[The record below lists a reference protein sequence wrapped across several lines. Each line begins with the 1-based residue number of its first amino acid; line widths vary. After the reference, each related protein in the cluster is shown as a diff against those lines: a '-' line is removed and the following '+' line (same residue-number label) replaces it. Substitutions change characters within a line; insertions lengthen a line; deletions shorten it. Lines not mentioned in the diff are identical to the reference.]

1 MVEAATNFRKSGF
14 NNADSA
20 MLAQV
25 AAQYQNIADTAVSAS
40 DAAASITSQ
49 IRAFGEDASFAT
61 TVINAY
67 NEVANNFSVG
77 TNDISNA
84 MEIASSGMATYG
96 NSFQQVIGLV
106 TSGTEIMQGRAS
118 QVARGLSTIAARIVK
133 NQDALAEYGIQVEK
147 TDGSLK
153 STFDVLS
160 ELKPKWDAMTDAQRV
175 ALGDTIAG
183 QNQYK
188 VLASV
193 MSNFQH
199 AIDATN
205 TALESAGSAAK
216 ENAAYMESLEAKEN
230 ALKAEFE
237 DFANRVLSK
246 DVVKGFLE
254 AGTSM
259 LDFANN
265 DVGAVITRIGL
276 LTTGMTG
283 LTGIA
288 GQTIGKIA
296 EVGLQLKKLGVG
308 GGSFLGMLAS
318 GKVALIVGG
327 VVLAVTALVEVIRAL
342 KSSYDAAHPSFEQAN
357 ENLEKTQ
364 DEISQTT
371 DKLKEYKDQL
381 AKLDEVAVEDRGAAW
396 QSERSELEL
405 NIEAS
410 QSYLDILERI
420 RELQG
425 QQAYAA
431 DRPIGY
437 TAAGSIVKNQFQD
450 DIYYGAYQA
459 TGDRSVQLSTKQA
472 NVLNAQY
479 SDQYQALTA
488 ITLALANATDEQYR
502 YIEAEDLAELQGKSQ
517 EEQIEIMTEML
528 GKLGI
533 VLDVTYE
540 SSEQAF
546 SNMGELANKTGEL
559 SQAQKE
565 QAQAYIDSYAEI
577 VKVGAATKEQVTA
590 YVELAAKLNDVDI
603 ASGNAYETI
612 ALLANVLGVT
622 PAYAR
627 DLAISMGLIDANTR
641 PAAGALVQLENGTW
655 AVADGLN
662 AVKTAS
668 EGVGEAMSNISV
680 ATYDTSTAAAQLTAS
695 LFDQNGQLTSAAQ
708 TALSVDSS
716 MVSLAQSE
724 LQAQQA
730 AASAN
735 YANLILEIQKVGS
748 TAMITAG
755 QLSQMMALAGV
766 GSAQGLV
773 GGLASGASTDME
785 GMKTAFFRAFGK
797 SADSDIEA
805 FNKWVSSRV
814 SAAGQSTY
822 DKIMEE
828 TQKRLDELEKSFPT
842 GTGGASKAKDEAEDA
857 AKEASETI
865 KQTASDTASSAL
877 SSATSAIEQAQRA
890 AEQAAEEAKQ
900 KILDSIQELKD
911 ASDDFWDERTDTIE
925 ESNKELDRQKQLE
938 EKLKALEEAR
948 QKKILLY
955 KNGQF
960 QYDKDYGTI
969 AKAQADYEETRD
981 KIQREKELEQLKEM
995 KENATEIFNEMKDI
1009 ISNGGD
1015 VTQSMIDKWL
1025 KQMQADGSD
1034 YYDSNKQILGEWLD
1048 WAKNNLTEFMQSVSA
1063 SIGEYVS
1070 TSSLMS
1076 GGTYGQNASAGAA
1089 TDTNGARYMSDPLYW
1104 KDDEFVGFSVAW
1116 WIDRFEEQIKKYAQ
1130 FGDYTESADWLGKMP
1145 GTSIFDDWEQVLKY
1159 WTTTTSDITGMAT
1172 EVAGIQDM
1180 LERLEA
1186 AQIVGSKYRDIFAS
1200 LDYTDLV
1207 EKLDKLADLDVDEIY
1222 KEARIAGAIAHPEDP
1237 FGFRHT
1243 SPADYTTI
1251 EGKLYNIL
1259 QDIASYEWMTGSRLP
1274 SRPGESGTDYKKL
1287 TIAGD
1292 LYRTAN
1298 LYGYHTAS
1306 EKLFTD
1312 MLGDYFP
1319 GVQYVNFDEDKLKKF
1334 YEDNEA
1340 AIKQLQEMWFDART
1354 ETEKEALHAE
1364 AEARRQA
1371 RDYAEEILGMAP
1383 SGKSEEER
1391 RANADASVNIRE
1403 KKKQQIDEKNAKDI
1417 EDRLDRIVE
1426 GSNISQKYIDNV
1438 REYIGGLIEE
1448 NSKKWFELYD
1458 ETEKSKLHEQN
1469 EYYRQ
1474 LLEKLEQA
1482 EETGNVTGGGMHP
1495 WEEEIETIDDW
1506 AAAQIEA
1513 LKEQMRANSE
1523 AWWQTEDEAE
1533 RNRLHEENVRL
1544 AKKIEQLAG
1553 NGIKMEY
1560 EGHTGT
1566 WGWTGPRNANGTHN
1580 FIPKSWWRGTV
1591 NQSDIDPDMG
1601 VMSGG
1606 YGNASAGLSLVGENG
1621 PELRVLTRGD
1631 NVMPANRTAN
1641 LWKWSSLTPQAVLS
1655 QMSTYKSGGGNTS
1668 YTFDVS
1674 RIELPNVTDAKSFV
1688 QGLKNYAL
1696 QYSYKR

>member
-175 ALGDTIAG
+175 ALGDTLAG

-193 MSNFQH
+193 LQNFQH

-205 TALESAGSAAK
+205 TALKSAGSAAE
-216 ENAAYMESLEAKEN
+216 ENARYMESLEAKEN

-283 LTGIA
+283 LTGIV
-288 GQTIGKIA
+288 GQTVGKIA
-296 EVGLQLKKLGVG
+296 EVGLQLKNLGVG

-342 KSSYDAAHPSFEQAN
+342 KSSYDAVHPSFEQAN
-357 ENLEKTQ
+357 ENLKKTQ

-437 TAAGSIVKNQFQD
+437 TAAGSIAKNQFQD
-450 DIYYGAYQA
+450 ETYYGAYQA
-459 TGDRSVQLSTKQA
+459 TGDRSVQLSAKQA
-472 NVLNAQY
+472 DILNAQY

-488 ITLALANATDEQYR
+488 ITLALADATDEQYR

-517 EEQIEIMTEML
+517 EEQIEIMTDML

-533 VLDVTYE
+533 ALNATYE

-565 QAQAYIDSYAEI
+565 QAQSYIDSYGEI
-577 VKVGAATKEQVTA
+577 VKVGAATKEQVAA

-612 ALLANVLGVT
+612 ALLANVLGVA

-641 PAAGALVQLENGTW
+641 PAAGAFVQLENGAW

-662 AVKTAS
+662 AAKTAS
-668 EGVGEAMSNISV
+668 DGVGEAMSNISV

-695 LFDQNGQLTSAAQ
+695 LFDQNGQLTEAAQ
-708 TALSVDSS
+708 TALSVDGS

-724 LQAQQA
+724 IQAQQA
-730 AASAN
+730 AAQAN

-748 TAMITAG
+748 AAMITAG

-766 GSAQGLV
+766 GG
-773 GGLASGASTDME
+773 STADM
-785 GMKTAFFRAFGK
+785 KRTYQQKYHK
-797 SADSDIEA
+797 SAEA
-805 FNKWVSSRV
+805 DPEAYKLWLT
-814 SAAGQSTY
+814 STLQKSGEANY
-822 DKIMEE
+822 KRKMEE
-828 TQKRLDELEKSFPT
+828 YQKQLSQVSVYAGGGGGGGGSPRKSAEEK
-842 GTGGASKAKDEAEDA
+842 AAEEAEKQAKKAQKAQEKA
-857 AKEASETI
+857 AKESQQAYE
-865 KQTASDTASSAL
+865 SAAK
-877 SSATSAIEQAQRA
+877 SAEQAAQEAARA

-911 ASDDFWDERTDTIE
+911 ASDDFWDSKTDAIE
-925 ESNKELDRQKQLE
+925 ETNKELDRQKQLE
-938 EKLKALEEAR
+938 EKLKALEEAK

-981 KIQREKELEQLKEM
+981 KIQRERELEQLEEM
-995 KENATEIFNEMKDI
+995 KDNATEIFNEMKDI
-1009 ISNGGD
+1009 VQNGGD
-1015 VTQSMIDKWL
+1015 VTQSMINNWL
-1025 KQMQADGSD
+1025 SKMQSDGAK
-1034 YYDSNKQILGEWLD
+1034 YYESNKAILSDWLT
-1048 WAKNNLTEFMQSVSA
+1048 WAQGAIKEFSQSA
-1063 SIGEYVS
+1063 LESIGGGYRS
-1070 TSSLMS
+1070 TS
-1076 GGTYGQNASAGAA
+1076 GTYRSNAAAGGGLLESILDYQQNPKYWRNGEFIGMGAA
-1089 TDTNGARYMSDPLYW
+1089 MWTDL
-1104 KDDEFVGFSVAW
+1104 
-1116 WIDRFEEQIKKYAQ
+1116 FEAQ
-1130 FGDYTESADWLGKMP
+1130 LASGYFGDYTTMPESIGKLP
-1145 GTSIFDDWEQVLKY
+1145 GSSVFDDWKNAFEYWARNSMQSVEALEDMIDRLVAAKGVLDRHKDEFKSLGRDDLY
-1159 WTTTTSDITGMAT
+1159 QKALD
-1172 EVAGIQDM
+1172 IQD
-1180 LERLEA
+1180 
-1186 AQIVGSKYRDIFAS
+1186 I
-1200 LDYTDLV
+1200 
-1207 EKLDKLADLDVDEIY
+1207 
-1222 KEARIAGAIAHPEDP
+1222 
-1237 FGFRHT
+1237 
-1243 SPADYTTI
+1243 
-1251 EGKLYNIL
+1251 
-1259 QDIASYEWMTGSRLP
+1259 
-1274 SRPGESGTDYKKL
+1274 
-1287 TIAGD
+1287 
-1292 LYRTAN
+1292 
-1298 LYGYHTAS
+1298 
-1306 EKLFTD
+1306 
-1312 MLGDYFP
+1312 
-1319 GVQYVNFDEDKLKKF
+1319 DEDKLFRYAKLYGAVQNPDMPFGFSPYLREDEFKNLDPDQKLAALLPMIRDYEYWTGSRTAEGEHQEWFQDRMGSKDYTLGKDYGRLTYTGDIVRTAKTYTDEGKKIYMF
-1334 YEDNEA
+1334 TDAGGDYYVDRKKTYFDQKKLAQWYEENER
-1340 AIKQLQEMWFDART
+1340 AISEIQEKLWEIPGDELLQ
-1354 ETEKEALHAE
+1354 KALE
-1364 AEARRQA
+1364 QELERRRQA
-1371 RDYAEEILGMAP
+1371 RVYSADVLGYDTEAAEAQ
-1383 SGKSEEER
+1383 SEYER
-1391 RANADASVNIRE
+1391 ERQSSVGYVEAKRQRKTDENLFKIQDAL
-1403 KKKQQIDEKNAKDI
+1403 A
-1417 EDRLDRIVE
+1417 RLDRGNQVSDKYL
-1426 GSNISQKYIDNV
+1426 SNASD
-1438 REYIGGLIEE
+1438 YIGKVIEE
-1448 NSKKWFELYD
+1448 NAQKILDANSDAEKKALEAQNAQLELMRQQVEEGKTGQRTENVYEWEDAEFEDYDPTEDVARMLRELQQAMQENSKAWWDAD
-1458 ETEKSKLHEQN
+1458 EETRKQLHESN
-1469 EYYRQ
+1469 
-1474 LLEKLEQA
+1474 
-1482 EETGNVTGGGMHP
+1482 
-1495 WEEEIETIDDW
+1495 I
-1506 AAAQIEA
+1506 
-1513 LKEQMRANSE
+1513 
-1523 AWWQTEDEAE
+1523 
-1533 RNRLHEENVRL
+1533 RL
-1544 AKKIEQLAG
+1544 AKQIEDLS
-1553 NGIKMEY
+1553 NTRMTY
-1560 EGHTGT
+1560 EGHTGV
-1566 WGWTGPRNANGTHN
+1566 WTQTARNAKGTHN
-1580 FIPKSWWRGTV
+1580 FRG
-1591 NQSDIDPDMG
+1591 
-1601 VMSGG
+1601 
-1606 YGNASAGLSLVGENG
+1606 GLSLVGENG
-1621 PELRVLTRGD
+1621 PELRVLKRGD
-1631 NVMPANRTAN
+1631 NIIPTDKTEN
-1641 LWKWSSLTPQAVLS
+1641 LWKWASLTPNSMLAAI
-1655 QMSTYKSGGGNTS
+1655 GNSSAKAGNVS
-1668 YTFDVS
+1668 YGFNIS
-1674 RIELPNVTDAKSFV
+1674 NLQLPNVTDAKSLV

>member
-14 NNADSA
+14 SNADSA

-25 AAQYQNIADTAVSAS
+25 AAQYQNIADTAVSAG

-67 NEVANNFSVG
+67 NEVANRFSVG

-175 ALGDTIAG
+175 ALGDTLAG

-193 MSNFQH
+193 LQNFQH

-265 DVGAVITRIGL
+265 DVGAAITRIGL
-276 LTTGMTG
+276 LATGMTG
-283 LTGIA
+283 LTGIV
-288 GQTIGKIA
+288 GQTVGKIV
-296 EVGLQLKKLGVG
+296 EVGLQLKNLGVG

-425 QQAYAA
+425 QQAYGA
-431 DRPIGY
+431 DRPVGY
-437 TAAGSIVKNQFQD
+437 TAAGSIAKNQFQD
-450 DIYYGAYQA
+450 ETYYGAYQA
-459 TGDRSVQLSTKQA
+459 TGDRAVQLSTKQA
-472 NVLNAQY
+472 DILSAQY

-488 ITLALANATDEQYR
+488 ITLALADATDEQYR

-517 EEQIEIMTEML
+517 EEQIEIMTDML

-533 VLDVTYE
+533 ALDTTYE

-565 QAQAYIDSYAEI
+565 QAQAYIDSYDEI
-577 VKVGAATKEQVTA
+577 VKVGAATKEQGRN
-590 YVELAAKLNDVDI
+590 YVDLAAKLNNFNSSEASVADNISFVASLFGMSADAAARYAVEIGYLDSANI
-603 ASGNAYETI
+603 AV
-612 ALLANVLGVT
+612 ANN
-622 PAYAR
+622 
-627 DLAISMGLIDANTR
+627 M
-641 PAAGALVQLENGTW
+641 VQLVDGAWALKENCEQG
-655 AVADGLN
+655 ADGLYYLKDGCD
-662 AVKTAS
+662 ALAGS
-668 EGVGEAMSNISV
+668 GDGAADALSQIEV

-695 LFDQNGQLTSAAQ
+695 LFDQNGQLTEAGLQ
-708 TALSVDSS
+708 ALSVDSS
-716 MVSLAQSE
+716 MRSMAQAE
-724 LQAQQA
+724 LQAQQE

-735 YANLILEIQKVGS
+735 YSKLILEIQKVGS
-748 TAMITAG
+748 AAMITAG

-773 GGLASGASTDME
+773 GGLASGASTDIE
-785 GMKTAFFRAFGK
+785 GLKSAFFRAFGK
-797 SADSDIEA
+797 SADANVAD

-814 SAAGQSTY
+814 SSAGQSTY
-822 DKIMEE
+822 DKIMED
-828 TQKRLDELEKSFPT
+828 TQKRLDELEKNFPS
-842 GTGGASKAKDEAEDA
+842 GGGGGGGSSKKSAEEKAAEEAEKQAKKAQQAQEKA
-857 AKEASETI
+857 AKQSQKSYE
-865 KQTASDTASSAL
+865 SAAK
-877 SSATSAIEQAQRA
+877 SAEQAAQEAARA

-911 ASDDFWDERTDTIE
+911 ASDDFWDSKTDAIE
-925 ESNKELDRQKQLE
+925 ETNKELDRQKQLE
-938 EKLKALEEAR
+938 EKLKALEEAK

-981 KIQREKELEQLKEM
+981 KIQRERELEQLEEM
-995 KENATEIFNEMKDI
+995 KDNATEIFNEMKDI
-1009 ISNGGD
+1009 VQNGGD
-1015 VTQSMIDKWL
+1015 VTQEMINNWL
-1025 KQMQADGSD
+1025 KNMAASGAD
-1034 YYDSNKQILGEWLD
+1034 YYDSNKKLLNEWLD
-1048 WAKNNLTEFMQSVSA
+1048 WAKNALQTYGQGVVDAVN
-1063 SIGEYVS
+1063 GYVS

-1076 GGTYGQNASAGAA
+1076 NGTYGSNAQGQVAN
-1089 TDTNGARYMSDPLYW
+1089 DTNGARYRDDPLYW
-1104 KDDEFVGFSVAW
+1104 KNGEFVGFSVAW
-1116 WIDRFEEQIKKYAQ
+1116 WIDRFQEQIQ
-1130 FGDYTESADWLGKMP
+1130 RGNFGDYTKSADWLGQNP
-1145 GTSIFDDWEQVLKY
+1145 GTSVFDDWNKVLEYWAKY
-1159 WTTTTSDITGMAT
+1159 TGKSGVEG
-1172 EVAGIQDM
+1172 EVTDPYALQDM
-1180 LERLEA
+1180 LDRVEA
-1186 AQIVGSKYRDIFAS
+1186 AKIVLDKYQWIFES
-1200 LDYTDLV
+1200 LDYDEYAKIA
-1207 EKLDKLADLDVDEIY
+1207 EKIKNLDVNKAYNNALIQ
-1222 KEARIAGAIAHPEDP
+1222 GAMSHADDP
-1237 FGFRHT
+1237 FGWRT
-1243 SPADYTTI
+1243 ISPADWTTV
-1251 EGKLYNIL
+1251 EGKLYDIL
-1259 QDIASYEWMTGSRLP
+1259 NDIASYESLTGSRDAKNEDQRG
-1274 SRPGESGTDYKKL
+1274 SDYKRL

-1292 LYRTAN
+1292 LQRTAQ
-1298 LYGYHTAS
+1298 LGGYHKAN
-1306 EKLFTD
+1306 EKKFTD
-1312 MLGDYFP
+1312 AWGDYYP
-1319 GVQYVNFDEDKLKKF
+1319 GVEYVKFNEDKLRQF
-1334 YEDNEA
+1334 YEDNES
-1340 AIKQLQEMWFDART
+1340 AIKQLQEMWFEAQT
-1354 ETEKEALHAE
+1354 ETEKQAIHLE

-1371 RDYAEEILGMAP
+1371 RDYTEEILGIES
-1383 SGKSEEER
+1383 SGKSEAER
-1391 RANADASVNIRE
+1391 AANRQAGGTVEARRQE
-1403 KKKQQIDEKNAKDI
+1403 KKNSKNIESI
-1417 EDRLDRIVE
+1417 EDTLQRVSE
-1426 GSNISQKYIDNV
+1426 GQAISD
-1438 REYIGGLIEE
+1438 EYI
-1448 NSKKWFELYD
+1448 NSARDYIV
-1458 ETEKSKLHEQN
+1458 N
-1469 EYYRQ
+1469 
-1474 LLEKLEQA
+1474 
-1482 EETGNVTGGGMHP
+1482 
-1495 WEEEIETIDDW
+1495 
-1506 AAAQIEA
+1506 A
-1513 LKEQMRANSE
+1513 LKENREISDKLYSDTEKAKIDAQTSQMKDILDQLNEIQRYEETTTHLLEGEETPWAEDETLTGEKDTDWLRDEEFDKEVETKRAQMLANAE
-1523 AWWQTEDEAE
+1523 AWWQTTDEAE
-1533 RNRLHEENVRL
+1533 RKRLHEENVKL
-1544 AKKIEQLAG
+1544 AEQIGGLTYTG
-1553 NGIKMEY
+1553 S
-1560 EGHTGT
+1560 TGT
-1566 WGWTGPRNANGTHN
+1566 WSKNATGTRN
-1580 FIPKSWWRGTV
+1580 FRG
-1591 NQSDIDPDMG
+1591 
-1601 VMSGG
+1601 
-1606 YGNASAGLSLVGENG
+1606 GLSLVGERG
-1621 PELRVLTRGD
+1621 PELRVLKRGD
-1631 NVMPANRTAN
+1631 NIIPANQTAN
-1641 LWKWSSLTPQAVLS
+1641 LWKWSNTTPQQMLITLS
-1655 QMSTYKSGGGNTS
+1655 ARSGGSNTS

>member
-14 NNADSA
+14 SNADSA

-25 AAQYQNIADTAVSAS
+25 AAQYQNIADTAVSAG

-67 NEVANNFSVG
+67 NEVANRFSVG

-175 ALGDTIAG
+175 ALGDTLAG

-193 MSNFQH
+193 LQNFQH

-205 TALESAGSAAK
+205 TALESAGSAAE
-216 ENAAYMESLEAKEN
+216 ENARYMESLEASEN

-265 DVGAVITRIGL
+265 DVGAAISRIGL
-276 LTTGMTG
+276 LATGMTG
-283 LTGIA
+283 LTGIV
-288 GQTIGKIA
+288 GQTVGKIV
-296 EVGLQLKKLGVG
+296 EVGLQLKNLGVG

-425 QQAYAA
+425 QQAYGA
-431 DRPIGY
+431 DRPVGY
-437 TAAGSIVKNQFQD
+437 TAAGSIAKNQFQD
-450 DIYYGAYQA
+450 ETYYGAYQA
-459 TGDRSVQLSTKQA
+459 TGDRAVQLSTKQA
-472 NVLNAQY
+472 DILSAQY

-488 ITLALANATDEQYR
+488 ITLALADATDEQYR

-517 EEQIEIMTEML
+517 EEQIEIMTDML

-533 VLDVTYE
+533 ALDTTYE

-565 QAQAYIDSYAEI
+565 QAQAYIDSYGEI
-577 VKVGAATKEQVTA
+577 VKVGAATKEQVAA

-627 DLAISMGLIDANTR
+627 DLAIAMGLIDANTR

-655 AVADGLN
+655 AVVDGLN

-668 EGVGEAMSNISV
+668 DGVGEAMSGISHAMAEV
-680 ATYDTSTAAAQLTAS
+680 QGTTSQFVGALFNMNGELTTTGQAALTGNQGLWSLANAEAAANQ
-695 LFDQNGQLTSAAQ
+695 QAAQ
-708 TALSVDSS
+708 TNFDNLVSEILSAGQAASWS
-716 MVSLAQSE
+716 
-724 LQAQQA
+724 AQQIA
-730 AASAN
+730 QMFA
-735 YANLILEIQKVGS
+735 YAGLSTGAISSTYGDITTDKRAQMAYGAREFKSGENLQSYLTRVAKENLEKAIKESDALQNLGQNLGYTTGGGGGS
-748 TAMITAG
+748 
-755 QLSQMMALAGV
+755 S
-766 GSAQGLV
+766 
-773 GGLASGASTDME
+773 
-785 GMKTAFFRAFGK
+785 KK
-797 SADSDIEA
+797 SAEE
-805 FNKWVSSRV
+805 K
-814 SAAGQSTY
+814 AA
-822 DKIMEE
+822 E
-828 TQKRLDELEKSFPT
+828 
-842 GTGGASKAKDEAEDA
+842 EAEKQAKKAQKAQEKA
-857 AKEASETI
+857 AKESQQAYE
-865 KQTASDTASSAL
+865 SAAK
-877 SSATSAIEQAQRA
+877 SAEQAAQEAARA

-911 ASDDFWDERTDTIE
+911 ASDDFWNSKTDAIE
-925 ESNKELDRQKQLE
+925 ETNKELDRQKQLE
-938 EKLKALEEAR
+938 EKLKALEEAK

-981 KIQREKELEQLKEM
+981 KIQRERELEQLEEM
-995 KENATEIFNEMKDI
+995 KDNATEIFNEMKDI
-1009 ISNGGD
+1009 VQNGGD
-1015 VTQSMIDKWL
+1015 VTQTMINNWL
-1025 KQMQADGSD
+1025 SKMQSDGAN
-1034 YYDSNKQILGEWLD
+1034 YYDSNKAILSDWLA
-1048 WAKNNLTEFMQSVSA
+1048 WAKNALQTYGQGVVDAVN
-1063 SIGEYVS
+1063 GYVS
-1070 TSSLMS
+1070 TSSLM
-1076 GGTYGQNASAGAA
+1076 GNGTYGSNAQGQVAN
-1089 TDTNGARYMSDPLYW
+1089 DTNGARYRDDPLYW
-1104 KDDEFVGFSVAW
+1104 KNGEFVGFSVAW
-1116 WIDRFEEQIKKYAQ
+1116 WIDRFQEQIQ
-1130 FGDYTESADWLGKMP
+1130 RGNFGDYTKSADWLGQNP
-1145 GTSIFDDWEQVLKY
+1145 GTSVFDDWNKVFEY
-1159 WTTTTSDITGMAT
+1159 WSTDL
-1172 EVAGIQDM
+1172 IQSTDALEDM
-1180 LERLEA
+1180 VDRLTA
-1186 AQIVGSKYRDIFAS
+1186 AQIVLEKNKDTFISLGYDDLYKKAVQVQELDPNVLYRRAKMYGAIQNPNQPFGLNPYLTERYFDDLDAEQKLAAVLGTIDEYEWLTESRTASGEYQDWIQNRGGRETIGKDYGKLTYTGDLRRTAKHVKGEGKVYMFTDAWGDYYVDDEKTIFN
-1200 LDYTDLV
+1200 
-1207 EKLDKLADLDVDEIY
+1207 KDKLA
-1222 KEARIAGAIAHPEDP
+1222 RW
-1237 FGFRHT
+1237 
-1243 SPADYTTI
+1243 
-1251 EGKLYNIL
+1251 
-1259 QDIASYEWMTGSRLP
+1259 YEENEKVLAELP
-1274 SRPGESGTDYKKL
+1274 
-1287 TIAGD
+1287 
-1292 LYRTAN
+1292 
-1298 LYGYHTAS
+1298 
-1306 EKLFTD
+1306 
-1312 MLGDYFP
+1312 
-1319 GVQYVNFDEDKLKKF
+1319 
-1334 YEDNEA
+1334 
-1340 AIKQLQEMWFDART
+1340 EMWFEAEGDELLQKTIAQEAERRRQARVYGAEVLGYDVEAAMT
-1354 ETEKEALHAE
+1354 QSETERAANRQ
-1364 AEARRQA
+1364 AGGTVEARRQEKKNSKNIESIEDTLQRVSEGQAISDEYINSA
-1371 RDYAEEILGMAP
+1371 RDYI
-1383 SGKSEEER
+1383 
-1391 RANADASVNIRE
+1391 VN
-1403 KKKQQIDEKNAKDI
+1403 
-1417 EDRLDRIVE
+1417 
-1426 GSNISQKYIDNV
+1426 
-1438 REYIGGLIEE
+1438 
-1448 NSKKWFELYD
+1448 
-1458 ETEKSKLHEQN
+1458 
-1469 EYYRQ
+1469 
-1474 LLEKLEQA
+1474 
-1482 EETGNVTGGGMHP
+1482 
-1495 WEEEIETIDDW
+1495 
-1506 AAAQIEA
+1506 A
-1513 LKEQMRANSE
+1513 LKENREISDKLYSDTEKAKIDAQTSQMKDILDQLNEIQRYEETTTHLLEGEETPWAEDETLTGEKATDWLRDEEFDKEVETKRAQMLANAE
-1523 AWWQTEDEAE
+1523 AWWQTTDEAE
-1533 RNRLHEENVRL
+1533 RKRLHEENVKL
-1544 AKKIEQLAG
+1544 AEQIGGLTYTG
-1553 NGIKMEY
+1553 S
-1560 EGHTGT
+1560 TGT
-1566 WGWTGPRNANGTHN
+1566 WSKNATGTRN
-1580 FIPKSWWRGTV
+1580 FRG
-1591 NQSDIDPDMG
+1591 
-1601 VMSGG
+1601 
-1606 YGNASAGLSLVGENG
+1606 GLSLVGERG
-1621 PELRVLTRGD
+1621 PELRVLKRGD
-1631 NVMPANRTAN
+1631 NIIPANQTAN
-1641 LWKWSSLTPQAVLS
+1641 LWKWSNTTPQQMLTTLS
-1655 QMSTYKSGGGNTS
+1655 ARSGGSNTS

>member
-67 NEVANNFSVG
+67 NEVANRFSVG

-106 TSGTEIMQGRAS
+106 TGGTEIMQGRAS

-175 ALGDTIAG
+175 ALGDTLAG

-193 MSNFQH
+193 LQNFQH

-205 TALESAGSAAK
+205 TALESAGSAAE
-216 ENAAYMESLEAKEN
+216 ENARYMESLEAKEN

-265 DVGAVITRIGL
+265 DVGAAITRIGL

-283 LTGIA
+283 LTGIV
-288 GQTIGKIA
+288 GQTVGKIA
-296 EVGLQLKKLGVG
+296 EVGLQLKNLGVG

-327 VVLAVTALVEVIRAL
+327 VVLAVTALVEVIRAI

-425 QQAYAA
+425 QQAYEA
-431 DRPIGY
+431 DRPVGY
-437 TAAGSIVKNQFQD
+437 TAAGSIAKNQFQD
-450 DIYYGAYQA
+450 ETYYGAYQA
-459 TGDRSVQLSTKQA
+459 TGDRSVQLSAKQA

-488 ITLALANATDEQYR
+488 ITLALADATDEQYR

-517 EEQIEIMTEML
+517 EEQIEIMTDML

-533 VLDVTYE
+533 VLNATYE

-565 QAQAYIDSYAEI
+565 QARAYIDSYGEI
-577 VKVGAATKEQVTA
+577 VKVGAATKEQVAA

-612 ALLANVLGVT
+612 ALLANILGVA

-668 EGVGEAMSNISV
+668 DGVDEAMNNVSV

-695 LFDQNGQLTSAAQ
+695 LFDQNGQLTEAGLQ
-708 TALSVDSS
+708 ALSVDSS
-716 MVSLAQSE
+716 MRSMAQAE
-724 LQAQQA
+724 LQAQQE

-735 YANLILEIQKVGS
+735 YSKLILEIQKVGS
-748 TAMITAG
+748 AAMITAG

-773 GGLASGASTDME
+773 GGLASGASTDIE
-785 GMKTAFFRAFGK
+785 GLKSAFFRSFGK
-797 SADSDIEA
+797 SADANVAD

-814 SAAGQSTY
+814 SSAGQSTY
-822 DKIMEE
+822 NKIMED
-828 TQKRLDELEKSFPT
+828 TQKRLDEISKNFPSGGGGGGSSRKSAEEK
-842 GTGGASKAKDEAEDA
+842 AAEEAEKQAKKAQKAQEKA
-857 AKEASETI
+857 AKESQQAYE
-865 KQTASDTASSAL
+865 SAAK
-877 SSATSAIEQAQRA
+877 SAEQAAQEAARA

-911 ASDDFWDERTDTIE
+911 ASDDFWDSKTDAIE
-925 ESNKELDRQKQLE
+925 ETNKELDRQKQLE
-938 EKLKALEEAR
+938 EKLKALEEAK

-981 KIQREKELEQLKEM
+981 KIQRERELEQLQEM
-995 KENATEIFNEMKDI
+995 KDNATEIFNEMKDI
-1009 ISNGGD
+1009 VQNGGD
-1015 VTQSMIDKWL
+1015 VTQEMINNWL
-1025 KQMQADGSD
+1025 KNMAASGAD
-1034 YYDSNKQILGEWLD
+1034 YYDSNKKLLGEWLD
-1048 WAKNNLTEFMQSVSA
+1048 WAKNALQTYGQGVVDAVN
-1063 SIGEYVS
+1063 GYVS

-1076 GGTYGQNASAGAA
+1076 NGTYGSNAQGQVAN
-1089 TDTNGARYMSDPLYW
+1089 DTNGARYRDDPMYW
-1104 KDDEFVGFSVAW
+1104 KDGEFVGFSVAW
-1116 WIDRFEEQIKKYAQ
+1116 WIDRFQEQIQ
-1130 FGDYTESADWLGKMP
+1130 RGNFGDYTQSADWLGKNP
-1145 GTSIFDDWEQVLKY
+1145 GTSVFDDWNKVLEYWAKY
-1159 WTTTTSDITGMAT
+1159 TGKSGVEG
-1172 EVAGIQDM
+1172 EVTDPYALQDM
-1180 LERLEA
+1180 LDRVEA
-1186 AQIVGSKYRDIFAS
+1186 AKIVLDKYQWMFES
-1200 LDYTDLV
+1200 LDYDEYAKIA
-1207 EKLDKLADLDVDEIY
+1207 EKIKNLDVNKAYNNALIQ
-1222 KEARIAGAIAHPEDP
+1222 GAMSHADDP
-1237 FGFRHT
+1237 FGWRT
-1243 SPADYTTI
+1243 ISPADWTTV
-1251 EGKLYNIL
+1251 EGKLYDIL
-1259 QDIASYEWMTGSRLP
+1259 NDIASYESLTGSRNAKN
-1274 SRPGESGTDYKKL
+1274 ESQRGSDYKRL

-1292 LYRTAN
+1292 LQRTAQ
-1298 LYGYHTAS
+1298 LGGYHKAN
-1306 EKLFTD
+1306 EKKFTD
-1312 MLGDYFP
+1312 AWGDYYP
-1319 GVQYVNFDEDKLKKF
+1319 GVEYVKFNEDKLRQF
-1334 YEDNEA
+1334 YEDNES
-1340 AIKQLQEMWFDART
+1340 AIKQLQEMWFEAQT
-1354 ETEKEALHAE
+1354 ETEKQAIHLE

-1371 RDYAEEILGMAP
+1371 RDYTEEILGIESSGNSDAERMANRQA
-1383 SGKSEEER
+1383 GGTVEAR
-1391 RANADASVNIRE
+1391 RQE
-1403 KKKQQIDEKNAKDI
+1403 KKNSKNIESI
-1417 EDRLDRIVE
+1417 EDTLQRVSE
-1426 GSNISQKYIDNV
+1426 GQAISD
-1438 REYIGGLIEE
+1438 EYI
-1448 NSKKWFELYD
+1448 NSARDYLA
-1458 ETEKSKLHEQN
+1458 N
-1469 EYYRQ
+1469 
-1474 LLEKLEQA
+1474 
-1482 EETGNVTGGGMHP
+1482 
-1495 WEEEIETIDDW
+1495 
-1506 AAAQIEA
+1506 A
-1513 LKEQMRANSE
+1513 LKENREISDKLYSDTEKAKIDAQTSQMKDILDQLIEIQRYEETTAHLLEDEEMPWAEDEILTGEKATDWLRDEEFDKEVETKRAQMLENAE
-1523 AWWQTEDEAE
+1523 AWWKTTDEAE
-1533 RNRLHEENVRL
+1533 RKRLHEENVKL
-1544 AKKIEQLAG
+1544 AEQIGGLT
-1553 NGIKMEY
+1553 Y
-1560 EGHTGT
+1560 EGSTGT
-1566 WGWTGPRNANGTHN
+1566 WSKNATGTRN
-1580 FIPKSWWRGTV
+1580 FRGG
-1591 NQSDIDPDMG
+1591 I
-1601 VMSGG
+1601 
-1606 YGNASAGLSLVGENG
+1606 SLVGERG
-1621 PELRVLTRGD
+1621 PEMRILGQGD
-1631 NVMPANRTAN
+1631 NIIPANQTAN
-1641 LWKWSSLTPQAVLS
+1641 LWKWSNTTPQQMLTTLS
-1655 QMSTYKSGGGNTS
+1655 ARSGGGNIS
-1668 YTFDVS
+1668 YAFDVS